1 MNGAA
6 AAADRIAVTDVLHRW
21 CTCIDS
27 RDWAGM
33 RAILTDPVKIDYS
46 SNGSIAGDMP
56 VSAWLDRLRGLHG
69 FDRTLHMVTN
79 PVVTVNGDA
88 ATCVS
93 YVNAMHFLRDGERE
107 LGAYACG
114 IYTHQLVRLEGG
126 WKIRAATF
134 DLAGR
139 HSGSAQFDEAFTRA
153 RELAPSRMPT

>member
-1 MNGAA
+1 MTE
-6 AAADRIAVTDVLHRW
+6 ILYKW
-21 CTCIDS
+21 CTSIDT

-33 RAILTDPVKIDYS
+33 RSILTEPVKIDYS
-46 SNGSIAGDMP
+46 SNGSIAGDLA
-56 VSAWLDRLRGLHG
+56 VDTWIDRLKGLHG
-69 FDRTLHMVTN
+69 FDRTLHMVSN

-93 YVNAMHFLRDGERE
+93 YVNAMHFLKDGDRE

-114 IYTHQLVRLEGG
+114 IYTHELVRVNGS

-139 HSGSAQFDEAFTRA
+139 HSGSAAFDEAFVRA
-153 RELAPSRMPT
+153 RALAPSRMPA